1 VRPFIYRVFLP
12 LLGVLLNLNRP
23 HRPAAAGHKTGK
35 PTRTPH
41 SFVSDSP
48 PVPPLVALAVAI
60 VAIST
65 GAILVRLSEAPSAVA
80 AFYRVLFTTLPL
92 LPIAVWQHRSAFG
105 RLGGRDLLGA
115 TLAGV
120 ALAIH
125 FAAWF
130 ESLEWTSVAASVTLV
145 QSQPLFVALGAW
157 LLLRERLT
165 RRMLAGIV
173 VAVAGMAT
181 MSMGDLLG
189 GVLVGPDPVLGNGL
203 AVLGAVMAAGY
214 VLAGRSLRQRVAL
227 VPYVVVV
234 YSVCTVCLLVIALLQ
249 GGPLL
254 AYPAREWLIFA
265 GLAVGPGLLGHTVIN
280 WTLAHLESSVVSVS
294 LLGEPIGATILAVA
308 FLSESP
314 TAFTVAGGVVVL
326 AGIYVTAADR
336 RRATATDTGDGTP
349 AGTGP
354 ERPADRDEPD

>member
-1 VRPFIYRVFLP
+1 
-12 LLGVLLNLNRP
+12 
-23 HRPAAAGHKTGK
+23 
-35 PTRTPH
+35 
-41 SFVSDSP
+41 VSDSL
-48 PVPPLVALAVAI
+48 PVPPPVALAVAV

-65 GAILVRLSEAPSAVA
+65 GAVLVRLSEAPSAVA

-92 LPIAVWQHRSAFG
+92 LPVAVWRYRPAFR
-105 RLGGRDLLGA
+105 RLDRRDLAGA

-157 LLLRERLT
+157 LLLRERLS
-165 RRMLAGIV
+165 RPMVAGIV
-173 VAVAGMAT
+173 VAVAGMT
-181 MSMGDLLG
+181 VMSMGDLLG
-189 GVLVGPDPVLGNGL
+189 GVLVGPDPILGNGL

-234 YSVCTVCLLVIALLQ
+234 YSVCTVCLFVVAVLQ
-249 GGPLL
+249 GGPML

-265 GLAVGPGLLGHTVIN
+265 GLAIGPGLLGHTVIN

-294 LLGEPIGATILAVA
+294 LLGEPIGATVLAAVLLA
-308 FLSESP
+308 ESP
-314 TAFTVAGGVVVL
+314 TAFTVVGGAVVL
-326 AGIYVTAADR
+326 AGIYLTARKRERDPPDDTAVDHPGGE
-336 RRATATDTGDGTP
+336 RA
-349 AGTGP
+349 
-354 ERPADRDEPD
+354 E